1 MGELQPIGNSNVTP
15 RNVWWEEFGAGV
27 DDSCCSKVKRFM
39 TRIDFF
45 YFHIHTPTRSE
56 KRNIAC
62 MCGQRNLFIVCDRVV
77 RVRAAGVH
85 SDSQTCRR
93 RASCSA
99 LLLVCAHKEPYMN
112 RLKIM
117 RLHHHPPKKK
127 KQRYALMHACKVV
140 ARVLK

>member
-85 SDSQTCRR
+85 RIRKPVEDELPV
-93 RASCSA
+93 A
-99 LLLVCAHKEPYMN
+99 LFYSF
-112 RLKIM
+112 
-117 RLHHHPPKKK
+117 
-127 KQRYALMHACKVV
+127 
-140 ARVLK
+140 ARTKNLI